1 MNTGALPWSTALK
14 IAWRDLRSAWV
25 KFLFVITAVALGVA
39 SLSGVRSF
47 SVMVERTLLRQAR
60 TIMAA
65 DLSAR
70 TFRTY
75 TPAELQ
81 QLNALPGVRHT
92 LVTETVSMAETPT
105 AHDPLL
111 VSLKA
116 VDPAQYPYYGA
127 VQLASG
133 RPLAAVLTPQTAVV
147 SQEFLLRMHA
157 ALGTVMHLG
166 NSDFRIAG
174 VILSEPDRISS
185 SFGIG
190 PRVMIDQ
197 AAIPASGLVRIGSR
211 ASERLLF
218 RLPAGEAARGGLTI
232 AALRKRVEAILPDA
246 QITDYREANPALADG
261 VHHAAA
267 MLTLISLVTLVL
279 SAIGVGMAM
288 HAHLRQRMDSIA
300 IMKALGARS
309 GGILRIFLAQTVLLG
324 VAGSVVGIVVSIL
337 VTSGFAAMLQRLVSL
352 PLAANLAVSS
362 ALIGFAAGVLTTLL
376 FTLPPLL
383 EIRAF
388 RPLGILRRRVE
399 PAPDAAWRILPHR
412 DPIQIATIAG
422 ILVGLAG
429 IAMFL
434 TQSPM
439 VGGWFAAALALVLVV
454 LGVAAAVTL
463 TTLRGALR
471 RYSLR
476 IPPAIRQGL
485 ASLYRPGNQSAAVL
499 STLGVGVMMVASVY
513 AMQHAIIQ
521 DLDGPE
527 TVNAPNVFLI
537 DISPEELAGVTQLL
551 KRQPGL
557 TGTFETIPLVH
568 ARVEAINGV
577 PARQLHIKH
586 YPERRLR
593 SATLTWAGPLPPGE
607 KVISG
612 HWWKGS
618 SPAAQLAVSDY
629 TAKLLHVHVGST
641 MTFYAAGR
649 TLPLR
654 ITAIYRSDG
663 EHLYARSQ
671 FVVPPNLLT
680 HASTIWYGGFHAAN
694 DKIPAIERALYA
706 AYPSVTLIN
715 IADVERVIRKAV
727 DQIAT
732 LLRFLAAFTILA
744 GCIILAS
751 SITATRFERVREVA
765 ILKSLGA
772 LRRQIVAALSVEFA
786 LLGGIAGLSGVC
798 FALGLSA
805 ILLHKMDVPFRP
817 GWPVMLAAVVLTVVL
832 AVGSGWV
839 ASLRLLSQRPLAVL
853 RDE

>member
-1 MNTGALPWSTALK
+1 MKTIALPWSTALK

-25 KFLFVITAVALGVA
+25 KFLFVVAAVALGVA

-75 TPAELQ
+75 TPAEIV
-81 QLNALPGVRHT
+81 QLDALPGVHHT
-92 LVTETVSMAETPT
+92 LETETVSMAETPT
-105 AHDPLL
+105 ARDPLL

-116 VDPAQYPYYGA
+116 VDPAQYPYYGS

-133 RPLAAVLTPQTAVV
+133 RPLAAVLTRQTAVV

-157 ALGTVMHLG
+157 SLGTMMHLG
-166 NSDFRIAG
+166 NSDFRIAD
-174 VILSEPDRISS
+174 VILTEPDRISS

-197 AAIPASGLVRIGSR
+197 AAIPASGLVRVGSR

-218 RLPAGEAARGGLTI
+218 RLPEDAAAKGSMTI
-232 AALRKRVEAILPDA
+232 TALRKRVEAILPDA

-309 GGILRIFLAQTVLLG
+309 GGVLRIFLAQTLLLG
-324 VAGSVVGIVVSIL
+324 AAGSLLGIGVSVL
-337 VTSGFAAMLQRLVSL
+337 VTRGFAAMLQRLVTL
-352 PLAANLAVSS
+352 PLAANLALSS
-362 ALIGFAAGVLTTLL
+362 AFIGFAAGVLTTFL
-376 FTLPPLL
+376 FTLPPLF
-383 EIRAF
+383 EIRSV

-399 PAPDAAWRILPHR
+399 PAQTAAWRILPLR
-412 DPIQIATIAG
+412 EPVQIATIAI
-422 ILVGLAG
+422 ILIGLAG

-434 TQSPM
+434 TQSTM

-454 LGVAAAVTL
+454 LGLASAGMLA
-463 TTLRGALR
+463 ALR
-471 RYSLR
+471 SLLRRHSLR
-476 IPPAIRQGL
+476 IAPPVRHGL

-513 AMQHAIIQ
+513 AMQHAIIH

-551 KRQPGL
+551 HRQ
-557 TGTFETIPLVH
+557 TGITGNFETIPLVH
-568 ARVEAINGV
+568 ARIEAINGV
-577 PARQLHIKH
+577 PASQLHIKH

-607 KVISG
+607 EVIAG
-612 HWWKGS
+612 HWWKGGN
-618 SPAAQLAVSDY
+618 PRAQLAVSDY
-629 TAKLLHVHVGST
+629 TAKVLHVHVGAT
-641 MTFYAAGR
+641 MTFHAAGQ
-649 TLPLR
+649 TLLLPV
-654 ITAIYRSDG
+654 TAIYRSDG

-680 HASTIWYGGFHAAN
+680 HAAVIWYGGFHAASER
-694 DKIPAIERALYA
+694 IPAIERALYA

-772 LRRQIVAALSVEFA
+772 LRRQIVTALSMEFA
-786 LLGGIAGLSGVC
+786 LLGAIAGFCGVC
-798 FALGLSA
+798 FAVGLSA

-817 GWPVMLAAVVLTVVL
+817 GWPVMFAAVFLTGIL
-832 AVGSGWV
+832 AIASGWM
-839 ASLRLLSQRPLAVL
+839 ASLRVLNQRPLAVL

>member
-1 MNTGALPWSTALK
+1 MNTVALPWSTALK

-25 KFLFVITAVALGVA
+25 KFLFVIAAVALGVA

-47 SVMVERTLLRQAR
+47 SVMVEHTLLRQAR

-75 TPAELQ
+75 TPAEMQ
-81 QLNALPGVRHT
+81 QLDALPGVRHT
-92 LVTETVSMAETPT
+92 LVTETVSMAATPT

-133 RPLAAVLTPQTAVV
+133 RPLAAVLAPQTAVV

-157 ALGTVMHLG
+157 TLGTMMHLG
-166 NSDFRIAG
+166 NSDFRIAD

-197 AAIPASGLVRIGSR
+197 AAIPASGLVRVGSR

-218 RLPAGEAARGGLTI
+218 RLPQGPAANGGMTI

-246 QITDYREANPALADG
+246 QLTDYREANPALADG
-261 VHHAAA
+261 VHHAAG

-309 GGILRIFLAQTVLLG
+309 GGILRIFLAQTILLG
-324 VAGSVVGIVVSIL
+324 SVGSLAGIGVSIL
-337 VTSGFAAMLQRLVSL
+337 VTRGFAALLQRLVSL

-362 ALIGFAAGVLTTLL
+362 AVIGFAAGVLTTLL

-383 EIRAF
+383 EIRTF
-388 RPLGILRRRVE
+388 RPLSILRRRVE
-399 PAPDAAWRILPHR
+399 PIEASPWRILPHR
-412 DPIQIATIAG
+412 DALQIATIVF

-434 TQSPM
+434 TQSPE
-439 VGGWFAAALALVLVV
+439 VGSWFAVALALVLLV
-454 LGVAAAVTL
+454 LGAASAVTL
-463 TTLRGALR
+463 AVLR
-471 RYSLR
+471 RVLRRRSLS
-476 IPPAIRQGL
+476 IPPALRQGL

-513 AMQHAIIQ
+513 AMQHAIIH

-527 TVNAPNVFLI
+527 IKNAPNVFLI
-537 DISPEELAGVTQLL
+537 DISPDELAGVTQILH
-551 KRQPGL
+551 RQPGI
-557 TGTFETIPLVH
+557 TGNFETIPLVH
-568 ARVEAINGV
+568 ARVEAIDGV
-577 PARQLHIKH
+577 PASQLHIKH

-607 KVISG
+607 RVITG
-612 HWWKGS
+612 RWWQGS
-618 SPAAQLAVSDY
+618 NPQAQLAVSDY
-629 TAKLLHVHVGST
+629 TAKLLHVRVGST
-641 MTFYAAGR
+641 MTFHAAGR
-649 TLPLR
+649 SIPLR
-654 ITAIYRSDG
+654 VTAIYRSDG

-671 FVVPPNLLT
+671 FVVPPNLLS
-680 HASTIWYGGFHAAN
+680 HASPIWYGGFHAASGR
-694 DKIPAIERALYA
+694 IPAIERALYA

-715 IADVERVIRKAV
+715 ISDVERVIRKAV

-772 LRRQIVAALSVEFA
+772 LRRQIIAALSVEFV
-786 LLGGIAGLSGVC
+786 LLGTIAGLSGVC
-798 FALGLSA
+798 FALGLTAS
-805 ILLHKMDVPFRP
+805 LLHKMDVPFQP
-817 GWPVMLAAVVLTVVL
+817 GWPVMIAAVLLTGIL
-832 AVGSGWV
+832 AVMSGWV